1 MDPSARPILR
11 RKPKRAR
18 SGHLHFRAGERALLF
33 PIATAVRAQHLLVR
47 VVDYCRCHAL
57 AVTLLAA
64 VLAVFS
70 GFWAATHLGLSSETD
85 RLFSPDLAWRQR
97 AAAIKAEFPQLQN
110 LLVAVVDARETEQ
123 AEITA
128 ADLSRSPFRCRGM
141 LAIGR
146 AR

>member
-1 MDPSARPILR
+1 M
-11 RKPKRAR
+11 
-18 SGHLHFRAGERALLF
+18 F

-70 GFWAATHLGLSSETD
+70 GFWAATHLSLSSETD

-123 AEITA
+123 AEVTA
-128 ADLSRSPFRCRGM
+128 ADLSLSPFGCGGIF
-141 LAIGR
+141 AIGR